1 MPRRIV
7 AGISVAAVSVAVATT
22 SMLIGV
28 APAHANSPCEV
39 YDPLFDEYEYYGD
52 GTSLDVEGLGS
63 IVCHE
68 GEWVGPAVDSPGGGG
83 PVLA

>member
-1 MPRRIV
+1 MRKIILGS
-7 AGISVAAVSVAVATT
+7 ACVAAVGA

-28 APAHANSPCEV
+28 APAHANSPCEI
-39 YDPLFDEYEYYGD
+39 YDPLFNEYEYYPD
-52 GTSLDVEGLGS
+52 GAVMDVEGLGT

-68 GEWVGPAVDSPGGGG
+68 GQWVGPAVDSPLPGGGGG

>member
-1 MPRRIV
+1 MRRRIL
-7 AGISVAAVSVAVATT
+7 GSLGVAVATT

-39 YDPLFDEYEYYGD
+39 YDPLFNEYEYYAD
-52 GTSLDVEGLGS
+52 GTVLDVEGLGT

-68 GEWVGPAVDSPGGGG
+68 GQWVGPAVDSPLPSGGV
-83 PVLA
+83 PDVAA